1 MKKEE
6 TKPRNRRNLSK
17 TLKRIEKNSEIL
29 RNYTKKEPEF

>member
-17 TLKRIEKNSEIL
+17 TLKRIKKNSEL
-29 RNYTKKEPEF
+29 LVKYKEEINK

>member
-17 TLKRIEKNSEIL
+17 TLKRIKKNSEIL
-29 RNYTKKEPEF
+29 RTYQQEQKK

>member
-6 TKPRNRRNLSK
+6 TKPRNRKNLSK

-29 RNYTKKEPEF
+29 RKYQQEQKK

>member
-17 TLKRIEKNSEIL
+17 FLKMLKKNSEL
-29 RNYTKKEPEF
+29 LEQYKKELKK

>member
-17 TLKRIEKNSEIL
+17 TLKRIKKNFEIL
-29 RNYTKKEPEF
+29 TKYQQELKK

>member
-17 TLKRIEKNSEIL
+17 HLKLIKKNTELIQKYEEEL
-29 RNYTKKEPEF
+29 KK

>member
-17 TLKRIEKNSEIL
+17 TLKIIEKNSEIL
-29 RNYTKKEPEF
+29 RKYQQEQKK